1 MPLSVYA
8 RFGFRRGKGMHV
20 NSNGLRLAATAVL
33 ALIGGCA
40 STAPIVPSMA
50 TAPAAPAAS
59 AGTATF
65 EPGFE
70 DLRLRAKDKLS
81 IRVVREPDLSLE
93 SVRVGE
99 DGFIDVPVAGR
110 VQAQDRTPAEIAAD
124 IRDRLGRSYLRN
136 PQVAVN
142 VIEFASLLVTVEG
155 AVTQPGIYQFEPD
168 TTLLGAVAMAR
179 GPTRVARLD
188 QVAVFRTVKGERSV
202 AVFNLADVRAGRT
215 VDPAIL
221 PGDRVLIGFSGLSQA
236 WQDFLQT
243 APLISVFTRF

>member
-1 MPLSVYA
+1 MMRMTFAGARLSA
-8 RFGFRRGKGMHV
+8 
-20 NSNGLRLAATAVL
+20 SVL
-33 ALIGGCA
+33 LLVSGILSASSLTGCA
-40 STAPIVPSMA
+40 NSAPIAPDVAIAPS
-50 TAPAAPAAS
+50 APAAS
-59 AGTATF
+59 AGTASF
-65 EPGFE
+65 DPDFA

-110 VQAQDRTPAEIAAD
+110 VQAQDRTTAEIAAD

-136 PQVAVN
+136 PQVSVN

-155 AVTQPGIYQFEPD
+155 AVAQPGIYQFEPD
-168 TTLLGAVAMAR
+168 TTLLGAIAMAR
-179 GPTRVARLD
+179 GPVRVAKLD
-188 QVAVFRTVKGERSV
+188 QVAVFRTIKGERSV
-202 AVFNLADVRAGRT
+202 AVFNLSEVRSGRM

-221 PGDRVLIGFSGLSQA
+221 PGDRILIGFSGLSQA

-243 APLISVFTRF
+243 APLLSVFTRF